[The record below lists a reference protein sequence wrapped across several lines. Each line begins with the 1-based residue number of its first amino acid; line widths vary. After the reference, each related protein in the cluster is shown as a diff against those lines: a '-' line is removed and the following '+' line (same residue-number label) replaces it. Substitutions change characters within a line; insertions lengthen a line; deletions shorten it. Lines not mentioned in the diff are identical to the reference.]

1 MTNSTILAL
10 AVALIASSAAQA
22 ADGGCHTPGAMAGQP
37 DAAKYLAGADMG
49 FGVPGLGVFY
59 PPNLTPDP
67 ESGLGTWSEEDIIR
81 AVRTGARP
89 DGRELKVMPWCSY
102 AALSDEDAAA
112 PAAHLKSLPPVENL
126 VPPPTGESEKA
137 PAPYFAVVMP

>member
-1 MTNSTILAL
+1 
-10 AVALIASSAAQA
+10 
-22 ADGGCHTPGAMAGQP
+22 
-37 DAAKYLAGADMG
+37 
-49 FGVPGLGVFY
+49 
-59 PPNLTPDP
+59 
-67 ESGLGTWSEEDIIR
+67 
-81 AVRTGARP
+81 
-89 DGRELKVMPWCSY
+89 MPWCSY

>member
-22 ADGGCHTPGAMAGQP
+22 VDGGCHTPGAMAGQP

-67 ESGLGTWSEEDIIR
+67 EFGLGTWSEEDIIR
-81 AVRTGARP
+81 AVRTARGP
-89 DGRELKVMPWCSY
+89 T
-102 AALSDEDAAA
+102 A
-112 PAAHLKSLPPVENL
+112 EN
-126 VPPPTGESEKA
+126 
-137 PAPYFAVVMP
+137 